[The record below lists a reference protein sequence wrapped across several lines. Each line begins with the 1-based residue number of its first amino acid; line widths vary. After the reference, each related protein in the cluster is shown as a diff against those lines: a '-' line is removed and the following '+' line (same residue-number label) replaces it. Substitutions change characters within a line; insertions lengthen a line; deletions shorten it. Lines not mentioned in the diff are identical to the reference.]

1 MKRPEVWLLMF
12 LLAIA
17 GCTGPFGRIEH
28 SIEARLPEV
37 VGPAEAYD
45 VRISRSIARTLRG
58 TVGWLEIDGR
68 NVRPN
73 GMVNL
78 DRVEVRLEGVRVD
91 HQRGRVQEIEEARV
105 RVRVSAA
112 SIDAYLQSRNSEL
125 AEVRVEFLP
134 NRLRLTIP
142 ASLAE
147 TDGPLVIE
155 GRPVLAGPD
164 TVNWEASRIATLR
177 DAVPEEGLRKL
188 EEILNPIVD
197 LSRMRFPV
205 ELMQVSVTPEGLTVA
220 GRASLGPEQLQGA
233 ASAGSRAAPSRKL
246 GKWSPG
252 KTG

>member
-1 MKRPEVWLLMF
+1 MKRLNVWLLM
-12 LLAIA
+12 LLLVGA
-17 GCTGPFGRIEH
+17 GCTRPFGRIED

-37 VGPAEAYD
+37 IGPADDYD
-45 VRISRSIARTLRG
+45 VRISRSIGRTLRG

-78 DRVEVRLEGVRVD
+78 DRVAVRLEGVQVD
-91 HQRGRVQEIEEARV
+91 HRRRRVREIEEAQV
-105 RVRVSAA
+105 QVRVSAA
-112 SIDAYLQSRNSEL
+112 SIDSYLQSRNSEL
-125 AEVRVEFLP
+125 AEVNVEFLP

-142 ASLAE
+142 PSLAE
-147 TDGPLVIE
+147 SEGPLVIE

-205 ELMQVSVTPEGLTVA
+205 ELTRVSVTPDGLTVA
-220 GRASLGPEQLQGA
+220 GRASLGPEQLQG
-233 ASAGSRAAPSRKL
+233 SASRKGPSPRRV
-246 GKWSPG
+246 GKWTQGKPG
-252 KTG
+252 